1 MIKTEFNSKKSY
13 GGIFMLL
20 EEEKV
25 LNSEESSETRG
36 DVFEKIASNGK
47 QISVPVDDLVP
58 SPYNTYDVEDVSDLK
73 NSIYLRGI
81 DHAVNCN
88 WPG

>member
-36 DVFEKIASNGK
+36 DVFEKIASTG
-47 QISVPVDDLVP
+47 SR
-58 SPYNTYDVEDVSDLK
+58 
-73 NSIYLRGI
+73 YLFL
-81 DHAVNCN
+81 
-88 WPG
+88 